1 MFSNKTCE
9 VSWGIKKNIIL
20 ARTNFVWYP
29 SFILPFPA
37 PCYVL
42 RRLTHR
48 MKSCR
53 LPGPLAFIGVKLM
66 ESTSRI
72 LKNRRRNRLVQ
83 GFSDFKMPT
92 SYLGIFL
99 KCKFWFTRADL
110 ESITLHFYQTPGWF
124 LLMLWKLLCK
134 WQGLGYFPLFCLF
147 PGLCILALAASTPLW
162 QWFSTL
168 GIHQNNLRGFWKPS
182 ILATS
187 QILEISG
194 GETQCQ

>member
-9 VSWGIKKNIIL
+9 VSWGIKKKYHFGQIKFCVVPQL
-20 ARTNFVWYP
+20 H
-29 SFILPFPA
+29 PA
-37 PCYVL
+37 LSCPCYVL
-42 RRLTHR
+42 RRLTHM

-72 LKNRRRNRLVQ
+72 LKNKRRNRLEQ
-83 GFSDFKMPT
+83 GFSNFKMPT

-124 LLMLWKLLCK
+124 LLMLRKLFCK
-134 WQGLGYFPLFCLF
+134 WQGLEYFSLFCLF
-147 PGLCILALAASTPLW
+147 PGLCILALAASTPLTVVLY
-162 QWFSTL
+162 F
-168 GIHQNNLRGFWKPS
+168 GY
-182 ILATS
+182 TS
-187 QILEISG
+187 E
-194 GETQCQ
+194 